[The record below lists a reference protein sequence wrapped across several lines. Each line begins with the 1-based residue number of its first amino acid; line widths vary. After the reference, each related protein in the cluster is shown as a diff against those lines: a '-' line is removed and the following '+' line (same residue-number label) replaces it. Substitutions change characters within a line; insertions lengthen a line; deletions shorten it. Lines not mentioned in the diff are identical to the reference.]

1 LTFFVYRCDSELG
14 HLGSISYEDG
24 AMKNILNHQKYLTKP
39 FGLALFKGYVYW
51 IDAAF
56 NGGSISR

>member
-1 LTFFVYRCDSELG
+1 MSYDG
-14 HLGSISYEDG
+14 GS
-24 AMKNILNHQKYLTKP
+24 MQNILTHQKYLTKP
-39 FGLALFKGYVYW
+39 FGLAFFKGYVYW